1 MQSVWHEA
9 DNEKSLHPA
18 EKSSPQTEKKKT
30 ARGHN
35 KSTALR
41 EKEREMCRDAEKNK
55 SADLEK
61 ERRPVGLPAGAH
73 IQGVSRGKR
82 GSWWIT
88 VAHFSELS
96 SRYDNTQ
103 RCLLPA
109 HRREGGM
116 RGNRRHTRTHVGQL
130 IRSLKV
136 IKIHE
141 KKKPT
146 IKKCEGSDN
155 LPSPAESSSFFWH
168 Q

>member
-1 MQSVWHEA
+1 
-9 DNEKSLHPA
+9 
-18 EKSSPQTEKKKT
+18 
-30 ARGHN
+30 
-35 KSTALR
+35 
-41 EKEREMCRDAEKNK
+41 MCWDAEKNK

-61 ERRPVGLPAGAH
+61 ERCPVGLPAGVH
-73 IQGVSRGKR
+73 IEGVSKGKR

-103 RCLLPA
+103 RCLLLLA
-109 HRREGGM
+109 HWREGGV

-141 KKKPT
+141 KKNPWWKNVKKVIICRALQSSCFYWGINRTVSKT
-146 IKKCEGSDN
+146 IISIILTFSFKSSLKLN
-155 LPSPAESSSFFWH
+155 LQWCKVL
-168 Q
+168 